1 MAGLSKYFIAIF
13 VIFYTFHCFA
23 VFTFRDDEERSIF
36 YIFQNVLMVMTHLLG
51 FYVLYVRTGDGTLML
66 LCVLEEFLLFALL
79 ILFRMIYPLASRLI
93 TNNICMLLAVSFVML
108 ARLSYTRAW
117 KQFAIAAAG
126 AAIALTIPYFI
137 RRLELIR
144 YYYWWAGIGGLII
157 LLAMM
162 TIGTVTNGSRIS
174 LTVFGVTFLPSEFV
188 RLMYIFFIA
197 GMLTDPE
204 HRDRETGRIELPQL
218 MSCSILSAAH
228 IGILAMCKDLGSAL
242 LFFVVFVFMLYTATR
257 APAVLVCG
265 FGGMAA
271 ASMAGYRL
279 FAHVRNRVRA
289 WRDPF
294 ADIEGSGYQVAQ
306 SLFAIGT
313 GSWFGLGLMGG
324 SPKAIPEVA
333 KDFIFA
339 AISEEMGGLTALC
352 IILISLSNFLMF
364 MNISMS
370 IRDIYLRLMAVGLA
384 VNYGFQVILTI
395 GGVTKFIPLTGITL
409 PLVSYGGS
417 SVIVTFIYFSIIQGL
432 YVLERSEEQDDDGYE
447 GSGTHNTRYDYE
459 DEDCYD
465 AEEYE
470 NDY

>member
-23 VFTFRDDEERSIF
+23 VFSYKREEDRSLF
-36 YIFQNVLMVMTHLLG
+36 YVFQNVLMAMTHLIG
-51 FYVLYVRTGDGTLML
+51 FYVLYVKTEDPTLML
-66 LCVLEEFLLFALL
+66 LCVLEELLLFAMI
-79 ILFRMIYPLASRLI
+79 ILFRFIYPLASRLI
-93 TNNICMLLAVSFVML
+93 TNNICMLLAISFVML

-117 KQFAIAAAG
+117 KQFAIATVG
-126 AAIALTIPYFI
+126 AAVALAIPYFI
-137 RRLELIR
+137 QRIYLIR
-144 YYYWWAGIGGLII
+144 YYYWAAGIAGLAV
-157 LLAMM
+157 LLIMM
-162 TIGTVTNGSRIS
+162 TVGTVTNGSKIS
-174 LTVFGVTFLPSEFV
+174 LTIFGVTFLPSEFV
-188 RLMYIFFIA
+188 RLLYIFFIA
-197 GMLTDPE
+197 GMLTDPD
-204 HRDRETGRIELPQL
+204 HRNKDTGRIELPQL
-218 MSCSILSAAH
+218 AACFIIAAAH
-228 IGILAMCKDLGSAL
+228 IGILALCKDLGSAL
-242 LFFVVFVFMLYTATR
+242 MFCVILVFMVYMATR
-257 APAVLVCG
+257 APVVLIAG
-265 FGGMAA
+265 FGGMAV

-339 AISEEMGGLTALC
+339 AISEEMGALTALC

-370 IRDIYLRLMAVGLA
+370 ITDIYLRLMAVGLA

-432 YVLERSEEQDDDGYE
+432 YVLE
-447 GSGTHNTRYDYE
+447 HNLKMYDE
-459 DEDCYD
+459 YD
-465 AEEYE
+465 
-470 NDY
+470 